1 MSLGA
6 AIDDELVV
14 AAENAL
20 TDDDELV
27 EKIKN
32 SLKVKLYGQI
42 KDGADLFPVLE
53 DQYDDEG
60 NQVTKSYDMT
70 VFVKNPNMYKLQT
83 GTNYAEGSVPG
94 WSVPEG
100 YNAPGLSVGWGS
112 AQGSEQIAE
121 DCMFQTWG
129 GSYRIQQTIED
140 LPAGVYT
147 LRGGFGER
155 MSEDEAPTAL
165 DDTYFFA
172 QTSDLAAID
181 EFERADAGRI
191 GQAFPHAAEGG
202 LGSLA
207 IKEVVITDGIVTLG
221 VNACN
226 GSHTF
231 FNDVRVILTAAATG
245 FDYAK
250 AYEEVLAGIDETTAN
265 NVKTRAIAIY
275 DLNGRR
281 MMKAER
287 GVNIVKSLM
296 SDGTVRTQKVVIK

>member
-1 MSLGA
+1 
-6 AIDDELVV
+6 
-14 AAENAL
+14 
-20 TDDDELV
+20 
-27 EKIKN
+27 
-32 SLKVKLYGQI
+32 
-42 KDGADLFPVLE
+42 
-53 DQYDDEG
+53 
-60 NQVTKSYDMT
+60 
-70 VFVKNPNMYKLQT
+70 
-83 GTNYAEGSVPG
+83 
-94 WSVPEG
+94 
-100 YNAPGLSVGWGS
+100 
-112 AQGSEQIAE
+112 
-121 DCMFQTWG
+121 MFQTWG
-129 GSYRIQQTIED
+129 PSYRIQQTIED

-155 MSEDEAPTAL
+155 MDESAAPNAL
-165 DDTYFFA
+165 DDTYFFV

-221 VNACN
+221 VNACQD
-226 GSHTF
+226 SHTF